1 MTSPSSSSFHPE
13 ITTGGSV
20 PIWLQVVRGV
30 RLAVAQGRLQEG
42 EAMPSVRA
50 MAERLVVNPN
60 TISKAYAELTREHTL
75 VSQPG
80 RGVFVAPPREVLSR
94 KEKKRRLAEAAE
106 ELVHAAVEVD
116 ADPAEAMAA
125 LQKALVRLRVA
136 AA

>member
-1 MTSPSSSSFHPE
+1 MTSPSSSSFRPE
-13 ITTGGSV
+13 VTTGGSV

-30 RLAVAQGRLQEG
+30 RLAVAQGRLTEG

-50 MAERLVVNPN
+50 MAESLVVNPN
-60 TISKAYAELTREHTL
+60 TISKAYAELTRERTL

-94 KEKKRRLAEAAE
+94 REKTRRLAEAAE

-116 ADPAEAMAA
+116 ADPAEVEAA
-125 LQKALVRLRVA
+125 VHEALARLGVGA
-136 AA
+136 E

>member
-1 MTSPSSSSFHPE
+1 MTSSSHSSFRPE

-30 RLAVAQGRLQEG
+30 RLAVTQGRLAEG

-50 MAERLVVNPN
+50 LAEALVVNPN
-60 TISKAYAELTREHTL
+60 TISKAYGELTRERTL

-80 RGVFVAPPREVLSR
+80 RGVFVGPARTVLSE
-94 KEKKRRLAEAAE
+94 KERKRRLAEAAE

-116 ADPAEAMAA
+116 ADVVEVQAA
-125 LQKALVRLRVA
+125 VANALDRLGISA
-136 AA
+136 K

>member
-1 MTSPSSSSFHPE
+1 MTSPSSSSFQPE

-30 RLAVAQGRLQEG
+30 RLAVAQGRLKEG

-50 MAERLVVNPN
+50 MAEALVVNPN
-60 TISKAYAELTREHTL
+60 TISKAYGELTRGRTL

-80 RGVFVAPPREVLSR
+80 RGVFVAPARAVLSK
-94 KEKKRRLAEAAE
+94 KERKRRLAEAAE

-116 ADPAEAMAA
+116 ADAAEVQAA
-125 LQKALVRLRVA
+125 VEKALARLGVGA
-136 AA
+136 K